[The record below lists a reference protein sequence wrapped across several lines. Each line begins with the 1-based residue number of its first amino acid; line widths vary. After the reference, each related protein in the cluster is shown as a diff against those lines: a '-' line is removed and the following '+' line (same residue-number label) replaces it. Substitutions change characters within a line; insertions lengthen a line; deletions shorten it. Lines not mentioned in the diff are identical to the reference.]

1 MLRYS
6 FLSTL
11 TALALLAPAAAAQQP
26 AQQGRRDSLSVGE
39 PAAASA
45 ALFAQ
50 AQSDGRVAAASV
62 GTGRWAIGGFA
73 SGFFVGL
80 IGTGVS
86 WALAGSTNAEVPP
99 EKRLLIASQPI
110 AYQQAY
116 EKGFAD
122 KVRSNRKSAA
132 LTNGLLGTALFLTI
146 FVSATS
152 GY

>member
-1 MLRYS
+1 MLRHS
-6 FLSTL
+6 FLSAL
-11 TALALLAPAAAAQQP
+11 TALALLAPAGAAQQL
-26 AQQGRRDSLSVGE
+26 AQQGRRDSVTVAD
-39 PAAASA
+39 PAAASG
-45 ALFAQ
+45 ALLAQ
-50 AQSDGRVAAASV
+50 AQSDGRIAAASV

-73 SGFFVGL
+73 SGFLVGL

-86 WALAGSTNAEVPP
+86 WGLARSSSAELPP
-99 EKRLLIASQPI
+99 DKRLLIASQPI
-110 AYQQAY
+110 TYQQAY

-146 FVSATS
+146 FVSTTS

>member
-1 MLRYS
+1 MLRHS
-6 FLSTL
+6 FLNAL
-11 TALALLAPAAAAQQP
+11 TALALFAPAVAAQQP
-26 AQQGRRDSLSVGE
+26 AQQGRRDSVGVSD
-39 PAAASA
+39 PAVASG
-45 ALFAQ
+45 ALIAQ

-62 GTGRWAIGGFA
+62 GTWGWAIGGFA

-80 IGTGVS
+80 VGTGVS
-86 WALAGSTNAEVPP
+86 WAVARSSNVEVPP
-99 EKRLLIASQPI
+99 DKRLLIANQPTT
-110 AYQQAY
+110 YQQAY

>member
-1 MLRYS
+1 MLRHS
-6 FLSTL
+6 FLGAL
-11 TALALLAPAAAAQQP
+11 TALALLAPAAGAQQP
-26 AQQGRRDSLSVGE
+26 AQQGRRDSVAVADA
-39 PAAASA
+39 AAASA
-45 ALFAQ
+45 ALFAH
-50 AQSDGRVAAASV
+50 AQSDGRMAAASV

-73 SGFFVGL
+73 SGFLVGL
-80 IGTGVS
+80 VGTGVS
-86 WALAGSTNAEVPP
+86 WALARSSGVELPP
-99 EKRLLIASQPI
+99 DKRLLIDSQPI
-110 AYQQAY
+110 TYQQAY